1 MAISEP
7 GPRARLRD
15 EHREALIDAA
25 ADLVAT
31 DGIEALR
38 ALLNVAAV
46 QRRTEEMGRPVPRAT
61 AYRLLADDAGSTSGH
76 DATDQLIRA
85 LAERSVNPDWSGLNA
100 ARAAADEAGAARM
113 ATLEAGD
120 AVEDVL
126 IEALR
131 ANIEA
136 QFSSPGLPV
145 ATMLRAAIVSDSPR
159 WQGRRPTDPAV
170 ADLAADIRATRQ
182 TMYATTASQFAV
194 MFTSAMS
201 ILRRRPRPGIDPAT
215 ILALLNALLEGAV
228 LRLLVDPEAFDTRL
242 LAEAM
247 VRLGVAFSEHGTYWD
262 PRRSEDPQLAVAFDV
277 LVGEATACFQRGDD
291 VTVEAVAAATGIDSS
306 VATVVFP
313 TAVDLADSVVRGL
326 AQSGGPSELA
336 CAVKATD
343 LAAMLWRLAAAVDTV
358 PAAVALVA
366 AADGHLGASCLT
378 ELRDIAQQVV
388 QAALPSAPARETADA
403 LVGFACGGAAGVD
416 AARPVLRLL
425 GLPPDDAAAQG

>member
-1 MAISEP
+1 
-7 GPRARLRD
+7 LRD
-15 EHREALIDAA
+15 EHREASIDAA

-61 AYRLLADDAGSTSGH
+61 AYRLLADDAGSPSGH

-182 TMYATTASQFAV
+182 TMYATTASQ
-194 MFTSAMS
+194 
-201 ILRRRPRPGIDPAT
+201 
-215 ILALLNALLEGAV
+215 
-228 LRLLVDPEAFDTRL
+228 
-242 LAEAM
+242 
-247 VRLGVAFSEHGTYWD
+247 
-262 PRRSEDPQLAVAFDV
+262 
-277 LVGEATACFQRGDD
+277 C
-291 VTVEAVAAATGIDSS
+291 
-306 VATVVFP
+306 
-313 TAVDLADSVVRGL
+313 
-326 AQSGGPSELA
+326 
-336 CAVKATD
+336 
-343 LAAMLWRLAAAVDTV
+343 
-358 PAAVALVA
+358 
-366 AADGHLGASCLT
+366 
-378 ELRDIAQQVV
+378 
-388 QAALPSAPARETADA
+388 
-403 LVGFACGGAAGVD
+403 
-416 AARPVLRLL
+416 
-425 GLPPDDAAAQG
+425 